1 MEDYDVM
8 DDICDALDAT
18 YNKDYIRLDVKTILM
33 KEATF
38 NRYKSIISNVSL
50 DLYDASLWE
59 LSKVY

>member
-1 MEDYDVM
+1 M